1 MNGRI
6 KVIIAAIAL
15 LVICLSVLIIL
26 PASQPQPPAS
36 NSSQFDP
43 SQYDFV
49 DGFSEDIAL
58 VYVNKKHGFITRTGE
73 VIAKPQFD
81 FAIAFKYGYA
91 AVKLDGKYGSIDRE
105 GNILLSDD
113 ELDGINSFGE
123 DHFASVTKQGKF
135 GLINTKGEYLL
146 EPIYDYI
153 DFEPKNGFRKFAI
166 GDQVGFIDKDGNIA
180 TKSEF

>member
-1 MNGRI
+1 MNRRI
-6 KVIIAAIAL
+6 KIIGAITL
-15 LVICLSVLIIL
+15 LMICLSFAIIL
-26 PASQPQPPAS
+26 LVSQPQLPTN

-58 VYVNKKHGFITRTGE
+58 VYVNKKYGFITRTGKI
-73 VIAKPQFD
+73 IAKPQFD
-81 FAIAFKYGYA
+81 FAFGFKYGYA

-105 GNILLSDD
+105 GNIILADD

-123 DHFASVTKQGKF
+123 DHLASVTKQGKF
-135 GLINTKGEYLL
+135 GLINTRGEYLL

-166 GDQVGFIDKDGNIA
+166 GAKIGFIDKDGNIA